1 MEAPQRQ
8 KDEFIGQKM
17 LSKRKSEMSPNSLKE
32 GKLQSYLIS
41 DCFLCRWLIK
51 VDEA

>member
-41 DCFLCRWLIK
+41 DCFFMQMVNK
-51 VDEA
+51 S